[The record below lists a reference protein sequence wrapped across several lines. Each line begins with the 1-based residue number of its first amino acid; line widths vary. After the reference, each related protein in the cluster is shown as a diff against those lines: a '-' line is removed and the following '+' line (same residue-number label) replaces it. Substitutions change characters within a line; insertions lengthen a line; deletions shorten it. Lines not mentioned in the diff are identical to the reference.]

1 MGGVCC
7 LWTSWDTGVGLVAE
21 KTLKTSNCQYSYRLT
36 DMTRYLDCVLLAVH
50 GGQVEGRVLLS
61 VHSQRVTAQL
71 DHPLDGGVLVLH
83 GGIHERRVASD
94 WVTYI
99 LQGVGAKL
107 RVTAFL

>member
-1 MGGVCC
+1 MGRVGGLGTSGDAGVR
-7 LWTSWDTGVGLVAE
+7 LVAQQ
-21 KTLKTSNCQYSYRLT
+21 TL
-36 DMTRYLDCVLLAVH
+36 DGVLLPVH
-50 GGQVEGRVLLS
+50 GGKVEGRVLLS

-94 WVTYI
+94 RVTHI
-99 LQGVGAKL
+99 LQGVGAEL